1 MTDKTRVQLKL
12 NRYSLVQ
19 LAMVHMPV
27 IAASAY
33 NMRWTWPGR
42 QVFWVDCESMG
53 TTAVV
58 AGVVVVEII
67 RSRAMFTVEDKYED
81 SNAVQAMD
89 RTQIVP
95 MQDTTNLT
103 QIAGNGPPGDSY
115 RLK

>member
-1 MTDKTRVQLKL
+1 M
-12 NRYSLVQ
+12 Q
-19 LAMVHMPV
+19 LALVHMPV
-27 IAASAY
+27 MAASAY

-67 RSRAMFTVEDKYED
+67 RSKAMFTVEDKYED